1 MARKNLESYYVD
13 YITNL
18 SIEEYTQEVKS
29 LSQSII
35 NDIQFENLM
44 AYFQEN
50 QIKLPDKIISFFQAD
65 YTQEK
70 EFEPI
75 DFELY
80 LLMLAPLHA
89 SYKKQNLP
97 FHIYAASVADLK
109 WRIKTFVENNNKLGL
124 TAEDKMW
131 LARIYHLKIFKLGSL
146 QFEMISQEE
155 EVSKIKGA
163 AYEKNKIKEK
173 DLEEMISV
181 HIMYGQDIS
190 RKASID
196 SFAQALDFFGKYFPQ
211 FNYHYFY
218 CKSWLLYP
226 NNKNFLS
233 EKSKIR
239 EFMDIFTVVDQE
251 QDVRIPYKY
260 IFYKEPDE
268 VDESDVLTS
277 LQRFALD
284 HPEEFGVAAGLIDKE
299 RVRQYVKK
307 EQ

>member
-13 YITNL
+13 YITHL
-18 SIEEYTQEVKS
+18 PIEEYAQEVKS

-35 NDIQFENLM
+35 NNIQFENLM

-65 YTQEK
+65 YKQEK

-89 SYKKQNLP
+89 SYKERNLSLD
-97 FHIYAASVADLK
+97 IYEASVADLK

-146 QFEMISQEE
+146 QFEMICQEE
-155 EVSKIKGA
+155 EISQMKGA
-163 AYEKNKIKEK
+163 AYEENKIQEK
-173 DLEEMISV
+173 DLVEIISV

-190 RKASID
+190 RETSID
-196 SFAQALDFFGKYFPQ
+196 SFAQVLDFFEKHFAHFKYR
-211 FNYHYFY
+211 YFY

-226 NNKNFLS
+226 NNKKFLN

-239 EFMDIFTVVDQE
+239 EFMDIFTIVDQE

-268 VDESDVLTS
+268 IDESDVLTS

-284 HPEEFGVAAGLIDKE
+284 HPEELGVGIGLIEKE

-307 EQ
+307 E